1 MGPRRDVGRR
11 GFGSRPHRAPL
22 DRGDIVRGCLC
33 ACVWHR
39 RKRRGKLGLLPK
51 TERKRS
57 LMRRAT
63 VCDDGGLE
71 DPDAVP
77 SMHVCHLCRVLWCRA
92 TGRRSRADHPN
103 GIQMMCLV
111 RSIVGSRAEHRPR
124 RFVQRR
130 PRRADAGD
138 VDDSRKHSSMAAHR
152 DIPEAAR
159 VGDARDRRW
168 HHRFHACR
176 KGNSCGYTVTT
187 RSHHYRAHR
196 VSIGGRWAGYRSR
209 GSCRPC
215 WLAS

>member
-1 MGPRRDVGRR
+1 MSDGAASDQGHTGPPWIVGISFVVAFVLAFGIGANDVANSVCCQKQR
-11 GFGSRPHRAPL
+11 
-22 DRGDIVRGCLC
+22 
-33 ACVWHR
+33 
-39 RKRRGKLGLLPK
+39 
-51 TERKRS
+51 EKRS